1 MPLCKPLLEVALGC
15 LWAPAWVFAVV
26 YEFQGPDVV
35 NTHKHS
41 NLGIIICAVILCL
54 VLPAHL
60 LVLASGQD
68 SSLPPSPLP
77 LILLFIEFLV
87 VVVLIVFAWKA
98 GQAAKASASEV
109 RKALETVGS
118 YMKDDRKHKAS
129 DSRIHVDCGLAQLLN
144 ELGLQLSEYRRTA
157 RELIDRAVDVICV
170 IDFSGQIATVNPAC
184 KSAWGYTQDEL
195 EGQPLTK
202 LFETDEANRIM
213 SSVLGASRSIDKIV
227 FESRLRRKDGELVD
241 VIWTGHWSARERGFF
256 CIVHDVSQQK
266 QLERMKAEF
275 IAMVTHDIRAPL
287 ATVEGV
293 LSLME
298 QGVLGEMSDKGKKI
312 AQGTRKECGRL
323 LRLLNDMLQL
333 EKIEAGSF
341 DLECSQID
349 LATVAADAI
358 ESAGSFAE
366 GRGVKLELSCAS
378 AACWGDEIRISQVL
392 LNLLSNAIKY
402 TPEQS
407 VVCVIVEKRPGSA
420 YIAVRDYGRG
430 IPREKIEKIFDK
442 FEQVSSADAR
452 EKQGTGLG
460 LAICKAIISQHGG
473 EIGVESE
480 IGKGSTFWF
489 SIPDKSGVDSSKT
502 LAGTTPDPAP
512 AR

>member
-1 MPLCKPLLEVALGC
+1 MGAGLRFRRGI
-15 LWAPAWVFAVV
+15 WISGWHT
-26 YEFQGPDVV
+26 VV

-60 LVLASGQD
+60 LVLASGQ
-68 SSLPPSPLP
+68 SGAPSPLP
-77 LILLFIEFLV
+77 LLLLFIEFIA

-98 GQAAKASASEV
+98 GQVAKTSSAEL
-109 RKALETVGS
+109 RKAAETVAG
-118 YMKDDRKHKAS
+118 YMKDDRRNKS
-129 DSRIHVDCGLAQLLN
+129 DSKIQTGYALEQLLN

-170 IDFSGQIATVNPAC
+170 IDFSGQIATVNQAC
-184 KSAWGYTQDEL
+184 KSAWGYTQAEL
-195 EGQPLTK
+195 EGQPLAT

-213 SSVLGASRSIDKIV
+213 GSVLGASRSIDKIV
-227 FESRLRRKDGELVD
+227 FESRLRRKDGELID

-266 QLERMKAEF
+266 QLERLKAEF

-298 QGVLGEMSDKGKKI
+298 QGVLGEMSEKGKKI
-312 AQGTRKECGRL
+312 AQGTRRECGRL

-341 DLECSQID
+341 DLECSEID
-349 LATVAADAI
+349 LSTVAADTV
-358 ESAGSFAE
+358 ESAHSFAE
-366 GRGVKLELSCAS
+366 AQGVKFELSCAP

-392 LNLLSNAIKY
+392 LNLLTNAIKY
-402 TPEQS
+402 TPEKS
-407 VVCVIVEKRPGSA
+407 AVSVIVEKRPGSA

-430 IPREKIEKIFDK
+430 IPAEKLEKIFDK

-473 EIGVESE
+473 EIGVESQ

-489 SIPDKSGVDSSKT
+489 SIPDKAGVDSPKT
-502 LAGTTPDPAP
+502 LADSKANPRLA